1 MKFAQTNP
9 ILGAIL
15 YNFLFG
21 ISYLP
26 LKILTARLNGDTALL
41 IALRFA
47 ICLTLRLKT
56 YRTNSS
62 TFSS

>member
-41 IALRFA
+41 IALRLQSVLCYF
-47 ICLTLRLKT
+47 TP
-56 YRTNSS
+56 
-62 TFSS
+62 